1 MERNNVADKV
11 MVVPASSPD
20 LNPIENVWASM
31 KDHLGKNV
39 KPKLKEELVAGIV
52 SFWEEHL
59 TDLQCA
65 SYIDHIHKAIPR
77 TILNHG
83 WPSGL

>member
-1 MERNNVADKV
+1 MTVNNMLDKV

-20 LNPIENVWASM
+20 LNPIELVWGSM
-31 KDHLGKNV
+31 KDYLQRQIR
-39 KPKLKEELVAGIV
+39 PKTKEQLVSGIRQ
-52 SFWEEHL
+52 FWEEL
-59 TDLQCA
+59 NAQQCA
-65 SYIDHIHKAIPR
+65 RYIEHIHKAIPR